1 MKTIKIKD
9 QISFWRTKRAEAIQL
24 SKPEPVKEP
33 KTTDQLINELM
44 LQIVRLKKQ
53 VKTK

>member
-9 QISFWRTKRAEAIQL
+9 QISFWRTKRAESL
-24 SKPEPVKEP
+24 PPPPEPIKEP